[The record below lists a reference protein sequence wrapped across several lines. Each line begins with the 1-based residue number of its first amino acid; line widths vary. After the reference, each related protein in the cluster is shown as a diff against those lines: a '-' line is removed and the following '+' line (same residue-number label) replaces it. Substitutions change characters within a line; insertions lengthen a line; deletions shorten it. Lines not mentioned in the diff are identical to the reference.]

1 MKKPLKRQPMSH
13 ITLHPELDRLG
24 REIEKWCERLELRV
38 DALCPIIHPIVF
50 TYCYVTYF
58 GEEPKWLVVGN
69 WPAYRR
75 ARTKGL
81 AKVPIHDNTI
91 LENSDQHIVSI
102 RALTSVAR
110 RSKPDLLLLGLI
122 YRCWTEYEQREIRL
136 RPTQAQ
142 NHQHILEYGTT
153 YRKYLHRAL
162 SRRLDRSIRDLERCA
177 SVLDVPTVWLKQ
189 YRAGQVNLQALE
201 RIHALT
207 PTDQDDLTD
216 GVREGVPLN
225 ELIRDFDLMPDR
237 KQRRLKSSIAALNR
251 NLQDTMNL
259 LRSQKAA
266 QSEAPDADL
275 LRTVSETIGR
285 ANRDCSL
292 DLGCG

>member
-24 REIEKWCERLELRV
+24 RVIEKWCEGLELPV
-38 DALCPIIHPIVF
+38 DTVCPVIQPIVF
-50 TYCYVTYF
+50 TYCYCTHS
-58 GEEPKWLVVGN
+58 GDEPKWLVVGN

-102 RALTSVAR
+102 RALTSVSR

-122 YRCWTEYEQREIRL
+122 YRCWTEYEQREIKL
-136 RPTQAQ
+136 RPTRAE

-153 YRKYLHRAL
+153 YREYLHRAL

-207 PTDQDDLTD
+207 PTDQDDLMD
-216 GVREGVPLN
+216 EVRNGVPLD
-225 ELIRDFDLMPDR
+225 ELVRDFDLMHDR

-259 LRSQKAA
+259 LQAQKPG
-266 QSEAPDADL
+266 QSVAPHDDL
-275 LRTVSETIGR
+275 VRIALETIAR
-285 ANRDCSL
+285 AHRDQ
-292 DLGCG
+292 G

>member
-1 MKKPLKRQPMSH
+1 MKKPQKRQPMSH

-24 REIEKWCERLELRV
+24 RVIEKWCEGLGLPV
-38 DALCPIIHPIVF
+38 DTVCPVIQPIVF
-50 TYCYVTYF
+50 TYCYCTHS

-102 RALTSVAR
+102 RALTSVSR

-122 YRCWTEYEQREIRL
+122 YRCWTEYEQREIKL
-136 RPTQAQ
+136 RPTRAENQ
-142 NHQHILEYGTT
+142 QHILEYGTT
-153 YRKYLHRAL
+153 YREYLHRAL
-162 SRRLDRSIRDLERCA
+162 SRRLNRSIRDLERCA

-207 PTDQDDLTD
+207 PTDQDDLMD

-259 LRSQKAA
+259 LQAQKPG
-266 QSEAPDADL
+266 QSVAPHDDL
-275 LRTVSETIGR
+275 VRIASETIAR
-285 ANRDCSL
+285 AHRDQ
-292 DLGCG
+292 G